1 MQSHFLS
8 SDLYIKFVCLH
19 VKTIYLRVAM
29 AKEYLGIQRLKKDG
43 SNWHQYWT

>member
-8 SDLYIKFVCLH
+8 LDLRIKFVCLR

-29 AKEYLGIQRLKKDG
+29 AKDYLGIQRLKKD
-43 SNWHQYWT
+43 SLNWH